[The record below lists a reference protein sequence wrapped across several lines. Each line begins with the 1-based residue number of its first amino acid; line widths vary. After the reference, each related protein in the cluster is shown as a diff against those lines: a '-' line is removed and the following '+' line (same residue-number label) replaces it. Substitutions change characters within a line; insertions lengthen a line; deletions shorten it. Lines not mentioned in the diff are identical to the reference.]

1 MCARR
6 PPRVERPEARVQ
18 RVRVCPEARK
28 RSRYVERRGGGGPR
42 RTLSTGRRRRGA
54 RDGKQALR
62 RVGRPGARRVHQHS
76 PESARSRRMIDR
88 LGAGRRVSELPL
100 LWIGTTAD
108 ARRPTRTGRGQ
119 EDFDGTPALPPSAP
133 LPPAQQPADAL
144 AAGADRTCEPAEPA
158 AAALAD
164 DPVRPEPVLA
174 VDDGRQAE
182 GARRER
188 RQGRAGRDAEED
200 DHCRAPGRK
209 GGVSGRGRGIGGTA
223 RWASDGGGRTLELG
237 RLVDGRASEDGT
249 CDQGSRTVTRESIS
263 GRVRVGGAV
272 LKATWSA
279 PVMRPGMLTRPTID
293 IWLIV
298 GSCSSGQVRGEDGR
312 GRRQTS
318 SAPREA
324 SPRFVTYERHLD
336 RLARDRPRCLEA
348 RRALCPGSHDGSS
361 AVVSRERPHSGA

>member
-1 MCARR
+1 MA
-6 PPRVERPEARVQ
+6 P
-18 RVRVCPEARK
+18 
-28 RSRYVERRGGGGPR
+28 
-42 RTLSTGRRRRGA
+42 
-54 RDGKQALR
+54 
-62 RVGRPGARRVHQHS
+62 
-76 PESARSRRMIDR
+76 
-88 LGAGRRVSELPL
+88 
-100 LWIGTTAD
+100 
-108 ARRPTRTGRGQ
+108 
-119 EDFDGTPALPPSAP
+119 PALPPSAP

-209 GGVSGRGRGIGGTA
+209 GGVSGCGRGIGGRA

-361 AVVSRERPHSGA
+361 AVVSRERPTAGHDGTGQRTMARYVSILSLFSVISLCAGQAQAGTRSSARASPPLTAHDRPIRPAAAREGRTRMKAVLTPTAEMALPSSMPSAGTYCSGRQSGWRCMTAAPATETGIVPTTNESRT